1 MPPSAWLLFRH
12 HLLYGSPRFR
22 QLSSEWSTW
31 AGVLLSVSR
40 CIKSGLAKAQHPG
53 EAHSPLILDMSP
65 CQTDTV
71 GAEGERRR
79 RRAWHSSAVCQGL
92 QHMIVLAIVSPFFL
106 FFFFADTCTVMATST
121 SHTHTCCRRQRER
134 ESAQQTR
141 RNWKCLFALYPQ
153 LLEWR
158 TQTERR
164 G

>member
-106 FFFFADTCTVMATST
+106 FSFFLQTHAQSWLQVP
-121 SHTHTCCRRQRER
+121 HTHTPVAADRGRER
-134 ESAQQTR
+134 VHS
-141 RNWKCLFALYPQ
+141 
-153 LLEWR
+153 
-158 TQTERR
+158 RR
-164 G
+164 GVIENACLHYIRSC